1 MEWGAALSVSASCR
15 KNHSSSNSHLLRT
28 RSSDEISDM
37 KGLLFL
43 SLLLFLEGQRSLAC
57 PRLCACHGSQ
67 VNCSSRS
74 LTPSLL
80 PPTFPAGTT
89 TLLLHNN
96 MLTTLP
102 RGLLDDLTSLH
113 SISLHGNPWVCDC
126 GILYLRSWLLRQ
138 PPGLNFHQ
146 GVTCSSPPSLRG
158 RLAVYITEEEAL
170 NSSHHWYCD
179 LASGSLV
186 FLLVLVVLQVALLVA
201 LVIFL
206 RKFEKLAKEAKRIRE
221 ESFTAEDNQRENEY
235 TSYKESN
242 VLSEMEL

>member
-1 MEWGAALSVSASCR
+1 
-15 KNHSSSNSHLLRT
+15 
-28 RSSDEISDM
+28 M

-102 RGLLDDLTSLH
+102 RGKTLKCLYSLLL
-113 SISLHGNPWVCDC
+113 
-126 GILYLRSWLLRQ
+126 
-138 PPGLNFHQ
+138 F
-146 GVTCSSPPSLRG
+146 
-158 RLAVYITEEEAL
+158 
-170 NSSHHWYCD
+170 
-179 LASGSLV
+179 SGSQCL
-186 FLLVLVVLQVALLVA
+186 
-201 LVIFL
+201 
-206 RKFEKLAKEAKRIRE
+206 
-221 ESFTAEDNQRENEY
+221 
-235 TSYKESN
+235 
-242 VLSEMEL
+242 